1 MGFHFPH
8 FHIHIN
14 LAPELKWVG
23 NAVKTAGRPLGAVAH
38 AIQGAEGAIGKEIG
52 KLPVIGKPLHAIF
65 DLAAM
70 AALGPMLTVGDV
82 LSGKNIS
89 QAVMGP
95 LKEALQDVK
104 EVAPYAEMVIGFVPG
119 LGTGVDALLGAGLA
133 LASGQSITTAME
145 DGIKDAIPGGAI
157 AVAVYQVAKAGVQ
170 MAKTHRFTLGDIAA
184 LGGAAASAL
193 GVLPSD
199 VQTELQNVLEPVG
212 DAVNGVK
219 EAVGQAEAALPGLN
233 RVLSAE
239 ARKAL
244 QIGVAVGHGSL
255 IQATAMPGLTDPGL
269 RNRLMAQGQQITAT
283 DPTVQAARSTL
294 QSGFNGF
301 DVGVGLMRM
310 SVTPHQFQTVRSFF
324 QGPDLVGFDMAT
336 SLHIARVAQPPPAL
350 GSTPAA
356 AGYLTT
362 LGMQGAPQGSKEAM
376 MGAISSQSV
385 VAGGARAAVTHVAE
399 RRASII
405 SRIWH
410 WITGEAHTLAGSP
423 ARG

>member
-1 MGFHFPH
+1 MGFGI
-8 FHIHIN
+8 HIHLN
-14 LAPELKWVG
+14 LSPELKWVG
-23 NAVKTAGRPLGAVAH
+23 NAVKTAGKPIGAVAH
-38 AIQGAEGAIGKEIG
+38 AVQGAEGAVGKEIG

-65 DLAAM
+65 DLAAV
-70 AALGPMLTVGDV
+70 ATLGPMLTVGDV

-104 EVAPYAEMVIGFVPG
+104 EVAPYAEMVIGFIPG

-170 MAKTHRFTLGDIAA
+170 MAKTHRFTLGDIAT

-193 GVLPSD
+193 GVLPTD
-199 VQTELQNVLEPVG
+199 MQTELQNVLGPVG
-212 DAVNGVK
+212 DAVNGAK
-219 EAVGQAEAALPGLN
+219 EAIGQAETALPGLN

-269 RNRLMAQGQQITAT
+269 RNRLMAQGQQIAAT
-283 DPTVQAARSTL
+283 DLTVQAARSTL
-294 QSGFNGF
+294 HGGYNGF

-310 SVTPHQFQTVRSFF
+310 AVTPHQFQVIRAFF
-324 QGPDLVGFDMAT
+324 QGPDLVGFDLAA
-336 SLHIARVAQPPPAL
+336 SLHIARVAQPTPAL
-350 GSTPAA
+350 GSTPAN
-356 AGYLTT
+356 AGYLAT
-362 LGMQGAPQGSKEAM
+362 LGMQGAPDASKTAIMQGIATQPV
-376 MGAISSQSV
+376 I
-385 VAGGARAAVTHVAE
+385 AGGAKAAVSHVAE
-399 RRASII
+399 RRASWWA
-405 SRIWH
+405 RIVAFF
-410 WITGEAHTLAGSP
+410 TGQKHVLA
-423 ARG
+423 